1 MKLIKEEEERNQE
14 KYFLMFIGVWF
25 ILNGFYLIIFGVA
38 TFKLN
43 CLITYLVLMA
53 YFFTYVIAVNSGSM
67 ILAIIVVF
75 VIGSTLIIIFIV
87 KYKDIDPF
95 AYFTFYGLAFSA
107 FGLLITNIVFVAS
120 EAEIELLP
128 IILLSL
134 CLFFFLLGFFL
145 AACVF
150 ERIEDV
156 DDDGELD
163 LVVANSGSGQ
173 VLWYRNL
180 GGLSFVLGGVVADN
194 IDNPYCL
201 EVVDIDGAQNLGDPF
216 ACRDFLIGGKQAI
229 YLARNDGD
237 GNFVVSRIVSPSN
250 ANSGFDETISTCRAI
265 KAIDLDN
272 DRTTIDFVYI
282 TNAGNLEFSIG

>member
-75 VIGSTLIIIFIV
+75 VIGATLIIIFIV

-107 FGLLITNIVFVAS
+107 FGLLITNIVFVAT

-150 ERIEDV
+150 ERTEDV
-156 DDDGELD
+156 DDDYIKRKWITRHILTSF
-163 LVVANSGSGQ
+163 LGSYLFVRGFFLIASTEYYPSDFNMADFNCSK
-173 VLWYRNL
+173 VHVKKGSIYA
-180 GGLSFVLGGVVADN
+180 GIIAFIFVLTALA
-194 IDNPYCL
+194 YC
-201 EVVDIDGAQNLGDPF
+201 I
-216 ACRDFLIGGKQAI
+216 
-229 YLARNDGD
+229 
-237 GNFVVSRIVSPSN
+237 
-250 ANSGFDETISTCRAI
+250 
-265 KAIDLDN
+265 
-272 DRTTIDFVYI
+272 
-282 TNAGNLEFSIG
+282 